1 MPPKRRRHSPGP
13 GALGDIPKE
22 VHMITAKQYTD
33 TYNRWTESL
42 RKSSEMLTASS
53 ECRKVL
59 IKNIDS
65 ADPLNLLQE
74 AVNCIYD
81 LTGDRCFLKE
91 VTEGIERRR
100 KDNR

>member
-1 MPPKRRRHSPGP
+1 
-13 GALGDIPKE
+13 
-22 VHMITAKQYTD
+22 MITAHQYTD
-33 TYNRWTESL
+33 RYNQWTAQL
-42 RKSSEMLTASS
+42 RKSAEMLMASS

-59 IKNIDS
+59 IKNVDS
-65 ADPLNLLQE
+65 ADPLDLLQE

-100 KDNR
+100 HDDKRT

>member
-1 MPPKRRRHSPGP
+1 
-13 GALGDIPKE
+13 
-22 VHMITAKQYTD
+22 MITVKQYTD
-33 TYNRWTESL
+33 NYNRW
-42 RKSSEMLTASS
+42 SEMLRKNYEKLSASS
-53 ECRKVL
+53 ECRKSL

-65 ADPLNLLQE
+65 AELLDLLQE

-100 KDNR
+100 HDDKRT

>member
-1 MPPKRRRHSPGP
+1 
-13 GALGDIPKE
+13 
-22 VHMITAKQYTD
+22 MITAKQYTD
-33 TYNRWTESL
+33 NYNRWTESL
-42 RKSSEMLTASS
+42 RKGAEMLTASS

-65 ADPLNLLQE
+65 ADPLDLLQE

-91 VTEGIERRR
+91 VTKGIEERR
-100 KDNR
+100 KA